1 MPRPTKVKP
10 VRAHARN
17 VRSLARWSLAVLPV
31 FGMSEAVPRLIVDDA
46 VWCGGE
52 GEEEYLMRMAPVAA
66 DAAEAAAPLAGGDL
80 PIQNIL
86 EHARARQTP
95 TA

>member
-31 FGMSEAVPRLIVDDA
+31 FGMSEAVPCLIADDA
-46 VWCGGE
+46 VRGGE
-52 GEEEYLMRMAPVAA
+52 GEEDDLMLMAPVAA
-66 DAAEAAAPLAGGDL
+66 DAAEAAAPRAGGDL
-80 PIQNIL
+80 PTQNI
-86 EHARARQTP
+86 
-95 TA
+95 